1 MRGRQEINESS
12 RKDWWMGKR
21 CSETAANETA
31 GESSIRVSG
40 GSMVLAQVYHQ
51 HRDEQ
56 SCDKEEG
63 EY

>member
-1 MRGRQEINESS
+1 MVV
-12 RKDWWMGKR
+12 GKR
-21 CSETAANETA
+21 YGETATDETA

-40 GSMVLAQVYHQ
+40 DSMVLAQVYHQ

-63 EY
+63 EHILFAP